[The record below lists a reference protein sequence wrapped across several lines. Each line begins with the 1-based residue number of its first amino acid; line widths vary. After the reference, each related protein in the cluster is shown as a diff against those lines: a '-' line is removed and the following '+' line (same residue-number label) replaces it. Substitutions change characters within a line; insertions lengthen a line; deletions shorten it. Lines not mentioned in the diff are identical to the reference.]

1 MFCQGQI
8 FGLYYLCLKI
18 TKKGMYILEE
28 VKNFVKSH
36 KKPLIVV
43 LGPTASGKTDLSL
56 HIAHAINGEII
67 STDSRQLYKGLE
79 IGSDIIPEEK
89 REGVPHHMLG
99 ISEPKNTITLA
110 EYQDMANAEIKK
122 IFKRKNVPML
132 VGGTGLYISA
142 ITEGYKLPRMQ
153 PDAKLRERLKKQAE
167 KHGNKYLYKKLQ
179 KLDPVAAKKI
189 HQNNIIY
196 VIRAIEINMVKKEN
210 KKDKKIDPKYDVFMI
225 GIDWPREKLYERIGL
240 RVDNQLKRGLINE
253 VKDLLKKGYNDTLP
267 AISSLGAKEII
278 PYIKGKSSLEECTE
292 LLKKNT
298 RNYAKRQMT
307 WFRRYKNIKWLKPE
321 DIIK

>member
-1 MFCQGQI
+1 MNI
-8 FGLYYLCLKI
+8 LK
-18 TKKGMYILEE
+18 E

-56 HIAHAINGEII
+56 QIAKAINGEII

-89 REGVPHHMLG
+89 REGVIHHMLG

-110 EYQDMANAEIKK
+110 EYQDMANAEIKE
-122 IFKRKNVPML
+122 IFKRKHIPML

-142 ITEGYKLPRMQ
+142 ITQGYQLPRME
-153 PDAKLRERLKKQAE
+153 PDLKLRARLFKQAE
-167 KHGNKYLYKKLQ
+167 KHGNEYLYKKLQ
-179 KLDPVAAKKI
+179 KLDPAAAKRI
-189 HQNNIIY
+189 HPNNIVY
-196 VIRAIEINMVKKEN
+196 VTRAIEINMIKKEN
-210 KKDKKIDPKYDVFMI
+210 KKDAQIDPQYDVFMV
-225 GIDWPREKLYERIGL
+225 GIEWPREKLYERIGL
-240 RVDNQLKRGLINE
+240 RVDNQIKRGLVKE
-253 VKDLLKKGYNDTLP
+253 VKTLLKKGYNETLP

-278 PYIKGKSSLEECTE
+278 PYIRGESTLEECVE

-307 WFRRYKNIKWLKPE
+307 WFRRYKNVKWLKPE
-321 DIIK
+321 DLNK

>member
-1 MFCQGQI
+1 MPTYH
-8 FGLYYLCLKI
+8 LL
-18 TKKGMYILEE
+18 KKGMHILKE
-28 VKNFVKSH
+28 VKKFVESH

-56 HIAHAINGEII
+56 KIAHAINGEII

-79 IGSDIIPEEK
+79 IGSDIISEDK

-110 EYQDMANAEIKK
+110 EYQDMAIEKIKE
-122 IFKRKNVPML
+122 IFKRKHVPML

-142 ITEGYKLPRMQ
+142 ITQGYQLPRME
-153 PDAKLRERLKKQAE
+153 PDLKLRARLFKQAE
-167 KHGNKYLYKKLQ
+167 KYGNNYIYEKLK
-179 KLDPVAAKKI
+179 KLDPSAAKRI
-189 HQNNIIY
+189 HPNNIVY
-196 VIRAIEINMVKKEN
+196 VVRAIEINAIKKEN
-210 KKDKKIDPKYDVFMI
+210 KKDKKVNPKYDVFMV
-225 GIDWPREKLYERIGL
+225 GIEWPREKLYERIGL
-240 RVDNQLKRGLINE
+240 RVENQLKRGLVNE
-253 VKDLLKKGYNDTLP
+253 VKNLLEKGYNEPLP

-278 PYIKGKSSLEECTE
+278 PYINGKSSLEACVE

-321 DIIK
+321 DLNK

>member
-1 MFCQGQI
+1 MPAYHLLRRGMNI
-8 FGLYYLCLKI
+8 LK
-18 TKKGMYILEE
+18 E
-28 VKNFVKSH
+28 VKNFVASH

-56 HIAHAINGEII
+56 QIAKAINGEII

-99 ISEPKNTITLA
+99 IAEPKNTITLA
-110 EYQDMANAEIKK
+110 EYQDMANAEIKE
-122 IFKRKNVPML
+122 IFKRKNIPML

-142 ITEGYKLPRMQ
+142 ITQGYQLPRME
-153 PDAKLRERLKKQAE
+153 PDLKLRARLFKQAE
-167 KHGNKYLYKKLQ
+167 KYGNNYVYKKLE
-179 KLDPVAAKKI
+179 KLDPSAAKKI
-189 HQNNIIY
+189 HPNNVVY
-196 VIRAIEINMVKKEN
+196 VIRAIEINTVKKEN
-210 KKDKKIDPKYDVFMI
+210 KKDKKIPPKYDIFMV

-240 RVDNQLKRGLINE
+240 RVASQLKRGLVNE
-253 VKDLLKKGYNDTLP
+253 VKTLLKKGYNESLP

-278 PYIKGKSSLEECTE
+278 PYIKGESSLEECTE

-307 WFRRYKNIKWLKPE
+307 WFRRYKNIIWLK
-321 DIIK
+321 KH